1 MSCGCGSFNILSLER
16 ATARPPE
23 SCCGKT
29 INDALGALLIS
40 VTVPEVMLALKETVP
55 LQLIRT
61 LWNWCSLAHHSL
73 VIAGLRNGIWKKIP
87 PHKDERS
94 HVSASS
100 FVFSMFPLVCLLG
113 WLLFCLLTFGES

>member
-1 MSCGCGSFNILSLER
+1 MDLSASFLRKR
-16 ATARPPE
+16 ATARPSE

-29 INDALGALLIS
+29 INDALGALPIS
-40 VTVPEVMLALKETVP
+40 VAVPEVMLALKETIP

-73 VIAGLRNGIWKKIP
+73 DIAGLRNGIWKKIP
-87 PHKDERS
+87 LHKDKRS
-94 HVSASS
+94 HVLAPS
-100 FVFSMFPLVCLLG
+100 FVFSVFSVVCLLG